1 MRAALPSVD
10 LRPDHWAIVRSALR
24 RHVPDREV
32 LAFGSRATWT
42 AKAYSD
48 LDLAVMGEEPLSLR
62 TASALD
68 EALGNSDL
76 PFKVDVVDWARID
89 DAFRRIIRRNGVP
102 VQGSKGSSWIPAP
115 MRRSF
120 RQPRNSSAAG
130 KWASINLGRVCT
142 KIGSGAT
149 PRGGKSV
156 YLPSGPYAL
165 IRSQNVLN
173 DGFRHEGLAY
183 IGERHAFDLAGV
195 DVRDGDVLLNITG
208 DSVARACQVD
218 TRILPARVNQHVAIV
233 RPDST
238 KLDPGFLRYCLVC
251 PDTQAQLLS
260 WAGSGGTRNALTK
273 AMIEAFDVRAPE
285 DVSEQRA
292 IAHILGTLD
301 DKIELNRRM
310 NETLEAMARALFK
323 SWFVDFDP
331 VRAKIEGRETGLP
344 EDIADLFPDRV
355 VDSELGEIP
364 KGWVVR
370 TLGDVCYK
378 PQYGFTASAQSQP
391 VGPRFLR
398 ITDINKKPWV
408 SWSKVPYC
416 RATDDE
422 FSKYRLSKGDV
433 LIARMADPGHGIL
446 IEEDLGAIFASYLI
460 RFRPIESRTG
470 RFLQYW
476 LNSDAYWH
484 LVRGRAAGTTRRSL
498 NARVL
503 SLFPMVV
510 PSNAVADAFT
520 GVVGALRGRLVA
532 NAEEMETLSALRDT
546 LLPKLISGE
555 IRVPEAIR
563 ALESVT

>member
-1 MRAALPSVD
+1 MRTSFPSVD

-42 AKAYSD
+42 AKDYSD

-68 EALGNSDL
+68 EALRDSDL

-89 DAFRRIIRRNGVP
+89 GSFRAIIRRDAVT
-102 VQGSKGSSWIPAP
+102 VLAP
-115 MRRSF
+115 TVSAE
-120 RQPRNSSAAG
+120 AAG
-130 KWASINLGRVCT
+130 PARFEIWTTMPFDEAFLVNPAVPIKRGSPTPFVAMAAIEPGLRTVRSKTFR
-142 KIGSGAT
+142 KFRGSGS
-149 PRGGKSV
+149 R
-156 YLPSGPYAL
+156 
-165 IRSQNVLN
+165 
-173 DGFRHEGLAY
+173 FE
-183 IGERHAFDLAGV
+183 
-195 DVRDGDVLLNITG
+195 DGDTLLARITPCLENG
-208 DSVARACQVD
+208 KIARYSADADEEVGHGSTEFIVVRGRPGVTDTKYAFYVTRSDLVRSYAIGQMTGTSGRQRVPPASLAHLEVAVPS
-218 TRILPARVNQHVAIV
+218 LP
-233 RPDST
+233 
-238 KLDPGFLRYCLVC
+238 
-251 PDTQAQLLS
+251 
-260 WAGSGGTRNALTK
+260 
-273 AMIEAFDVRAPE
+273 
-285 DVSEQRA
+285 EQRA
-292 IAHILGTLD
+292 IIRILGTLD

-344 EDIADLFPDRV
+344 EAIDDLFTDQL

-364 KGWVVR
+364 EGWVVR

-408 SWSKVPYC
+408 SWSQVPYC

-470 RFLQYW
+470 RLLQYW
-476 LNSDAYWH
+476 LNSC
-484 LVRGRAAGTTRRSL
+484 L
-498 NARVL
+498 
-503 SLFPMVV
+503 
-510 PSNAVADAFT
+510 
-520 GVVGALRGRLVA
+520 LRIG
-532 NAEEMETLSALRDT
+532 
-546 LLPKLISGE
+546 P
-555 IRVPEAIR
+555 
-563 ALESVT
+563 